1 VVIVAIVVESGGD
14 VAAAPVLAPVVR
26 SYLRLF
32 FALVLAG
39 GASGVAVKAFYSP
52 SAIDI
57 AVALVSGAPAW
68 VLSRRRV
75 FRQLSEAGAPPTV
88 QTEPRWA
95 TTRRLSIRVARLTAL
110 LAVFLVVIPLL
121 LGASDDF
128 LGNAAAIGAG
138 ALLSNGYACALLHL
152 SARKWEQTHDRLI
165 LYEVRPHW
173 SIRPPSSTSPRS
185 SRPSRRKQPAGGAEV
200 RREYGTGGA
209 AHDVAGA

>member
-1 VVIVAIVVESGGD
+1 MDIVAIMVEGGGH

-26 SYLRLF
+26 AYLQLF

-39 GASGVAVKAFYSP
+39 GVSGVAVKALYSP

-57 AVALVSGAPAW
+57 AVSLVSGAPAW

-75 FRQLSEAGAPPTV
+75 FGQLSEAGAPPTV
-88 QTEPRWA
+88 ETEPRAA
-95 TTRRLSIRVARLTAL
+95 TTRRLFIRVARLTAF
-110 LAVFLVVIPLL
+110 LAGILVVIPLL

-165 LYEVRPHW
+165 LHEVRPHW
-173 SIRPPSSTSPRS
+173 SIRPTVVYVTA
-185 SRPSRRKQPAGGAEV
+185 K
-200 RREYGTGGA
+200 
-209 AHDVAGA
+209 